1 MKNKMKINDKAIKII
16 DGTNYQ
22 IVKYIRLIDRE
33 KNLNRLRKIYDADID
48 HDGDIVFFERD

>member
-1 MKNKMKINDKAIKII
+1 MCQKAIKII

-33 KNLNRLRKIYDADID
+33 KHLSRLRKIYDADID
-48 HDGDIVFFERD
+48 HDGDIVFFERN